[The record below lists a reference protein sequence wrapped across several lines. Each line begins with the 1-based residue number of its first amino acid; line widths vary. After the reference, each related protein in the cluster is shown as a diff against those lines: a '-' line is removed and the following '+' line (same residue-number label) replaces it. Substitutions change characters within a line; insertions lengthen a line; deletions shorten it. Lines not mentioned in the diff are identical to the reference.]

1 MGSEMCIRDR
11 IRSTQYSD
19 SVPMLLRHSEMGN
32 FHMDRTPDAFPDQHH
47 ARHRHAN
54 GPLAITL
61 SCKRL
66 DAVTVMFNDHGS
78 LGMVA
83 FGRYLNSEVLVRS
96 TTFSKRIGIRQLA
109 KNEKQVPPDVGT
121 AASMQ
126 WLSMIGISVDN
137 SNAG

>member
-1 MGSEMCIRDR
+1 
-11 IRSTQYSD
+11 
-19 SVPMLLRHSEMGN
+19 MLLRHSEMGN

-66 DAVTVMFNDHGS
+66 DAVTVMFKDHGS